1 MIEEYAD
8 QPESSSSFEF
18 LDMSSENAILLDSDV
33 ALAGA
38 EIEVETVEE
47 EEDAVRNAAA
57 SASASSSTMQEFR
70 GIFGEQIQ
78 LEEDE
83 SDLSRFAHDH
93 AYTFSKPPQEP
104 YVARTP
110 SKGKRSAISTLSGQS
125 QRVLGA

>member
-1 MIEEYAD
+1 M
-8 QPESSSSFEF
+8 
-18 LDMSSENAILLDSDV
+18 

-47 EEDAVRNAAA
+47 EEEAVRSAA
-57 SASASSSTMQEFR
+57 ASASSSTMQQFR

-104 YVARTP
+104 YIAR
-110 SKGKRSAISTLSGQS
+110 
-125 QRVLGA
+125 

>member
-1 MIEEYAD
+1 M
-8 QPESSSSFEF
+8 
-18 LDMSSENAILLDSDV
+18 

-47 EEDAVRNAAA
+47 EEEAVRSAA
-57 SASASSSTMQEFR
+57 ASASSSTMQFR

-104 YVARTP
+104 YIAR
-110 SKGKRSAISTLSGQS
+110 
-125 QRVLGA
+125 